1 MARSELD
8 IVIKVTDKAS
18 RQLDS
23 VSGRFGKLGGIAA
36 KFGVAA
42 AAALTGVAAGAL
54 ALAKASA
61 PIPGITAAFDSL
73 TEGIEGGSAKMLRA
87 LQEGSEGM
95 VANTE
100 LMRQFNLANQLVG
113 EDFAKNLP
121 NAMGY
126 LGKVSAATGEDMGF
140 LMDSLIRGVGR
151 LSPLILDN
159 LGIQVDLNQ
168 AYEDY
173 AATLGVSAS
182 ELTKAQQQTALMNQ
196 VMGLLQSNTAGMPEV
211 AGSAAAQF
219 AQFGATLQNA
229 KDQIGVALIPA
240 LTALVE
246 NLTPII
252 EEYGPQIAEWLGTN
266 LPVAIAATADF
277 VQTKLIPFLERAKL
291 GFEGFKTAI
300 KAIPII
306 LQHIRDKFLKFVRDI
321 KNLMPDWLIPGSPT
335 PFELGIRGISK
346 AVQEMQP
353 TLAGAGITDNRQFF
367 QGGTVTI
374 NNGTDQEAFE
384 SVLRS
389 LT

>member
-8 IVIKVTDKAS
+8 IVLKVTDKAS
-18 RQLDS
+18 RQLDG
-23 VSGRFGKLGGIAA
+23 VQGKLSGLGGIAA
-36 KFGVAA
+36 KVGVAA

-54 ALAKASA
+54 ALAKSAA
-61 PIPGITAAFDSL
+61 PIPGITAAFEGL

-87 LQEGSEGM
+87 LQEGSQGM

-121 NAMGY
+121 DAMGY

-173 AATLGVSAS
+173 AATLGISAS

-196 VMGLLQSNTAGMPEV
+196 VMGLLEQNTANMPSV
-211 AGSAAAQF
+211 AGSAAQQF
-219 AQFGATLQNA
+219 AQFSATLQNA

-240 LTALVE
+240 LTALVQ

-252 EEYGPQIAEWLGTN
+252 EEYGPKIAEWLGVN
-266 LPVAIAATADF
+266 LPIAIAATAEF
-277 VQTKLIPFLERAKL
+277 IQTKLIPFLKRVKL

-300 KAIPII
+300 EAIPII
-306 LQHIRDKFLKFVRDI
+306 FDHIKQKFMDFVKSI
-321 KNLMPDWLIPGSPT
+321 KNNMPDWLIPGSPT
-335 PFELGIRGISK
+335 PFELGIRGINK
-346 AVQEMQP
+346 AVQEMQ
-353 TLAGAGITDNRQFF
+353 LAPSGSGMTDNRQFF
-367 QGGTVTI
+367 QGGTVNI
-374 NNGTDQEAFE
+374 NNDTGADAFE
-384 SVLRS
+384 SMLRS
-389 LT
+389 LQ